1 MGNREIMANLIT
13 THSRLVRRLGAL
25 AALLLLA
32 PAAGAVRL
40 DPDGLGQ
47 VLLYPYYTV
56 RNGNQTIYTV
66 TNHTDRHKVLQ
77 VQMSEGRNG
86 RTTLSFNV
94 LLAPYDSWSA
104 TTFAFTDGNDAT
116 LLPGDSSCT
125 YPRFE
130 EAALPDGRYYQS
142 LLPYDYTGTRRDA
155 GPTSYDRMREGY
167 IKIFEL
173 ATVVPE
179 TPPAIAMTP
188 TATGAPAGC
197 ASIIEA
203 YETGYWAQD
212 RRTHLTN
219 PTGGL
224 SGEAMVLNVAAG
236 TVMAYQATALAD
248 FRTDPADVPR
258 GSRATVLNHSR
269 GNEALVGLDDA
280 LSDPATG
287 FVTATIDLPNRRQD
301 LVYPRERAIDA
312 VSAVLA
318 ADSVNINYVSDA
330 SVGATTDWVVTFPTR
345 PYYTDQAIVG
355 AAAIKPFTSLYPSYG
370 GNEATAAMP
379 VPYSLRDRDGRRVLP
394 TGGTTEAVD
403 LRFNTQVIAVGPSV
417 NLISLAG
424 RPLGSSL
431 ATRIGPVSGNA
442 RRDGGW
448 MTLDFLRY
456 QDGSTTANRSLR
468 PAEDGTVMLG
478 LPAIGFAA
486 VNYVNAAAG
495 PGLLANY
502 SMANPQRRTQDCRRN
517 TVSCK

>member
-1 MGNREIMANLIT
+1 M
-13 THSRLVRRLGAL
+13 
-25 AALLLLA
+25 
-32 PAAGAVRL
+32 P
-40 DPDGLGQ
+40 
-47 VLLYPYYTV
+47 LYPYCHTV

-66 TNHTDRHKVLQ
+66 TNHTDRHKIVR

-86 RTTLSFNV
+86 RNVLSFNV
-94 LLAPYDSWSA
+94 MLSHP
-104 TTFAFTDGNDAT
+104 TTAGRPRPSPSPPRGNDAK

-130 EAALPDGRYYQS
+130 EAPLPDGRYYQS
-142 LLPYDYTGTRRDA
+142 LLPFDYTGSRRDA
-155 GPTSYDRMREGY
+155 GPTGYDRMREGY

-188 TATGAPAGC
+188 AASGAPPGC
-197 ASIIEA
+197 ASIVEA
-203 YETGYWAQD
+203 YESGYWAQD
-212 RRTHLTN
+212 LRTHLTN

-269 GNEALVGLDDA
+269 GVVEVGLDDA

-355 AAAIKPFTSLYPSYG
+355 AAAVKPFTSLYPSYG
-370 GNEATAAMP
+370 GIEATAAMP
-379 VPYSLRDRDGRRVLP
+379 VPYSLRDRDGRRVLDRRHDRSGRSALQH
-394 TGGTTEAVD
+394 TGHRSRAECE
-403 LRFNTQVIAVGPSV
+403 PHS
-417 NLISLAG
+417 
-424 RPLGSSL
+424 
-431 ATRIGPVSGNA
+431 A
-442 RRDGGW
+442 RRPPARFVARDAHRSGFRQRAPRWRLDDPRFPALSGRQHDSEPQSASGGRRHGDARAAGDRFRCRQ
-448 MTLDFLRY
+448 LCQR
-456 QDGSTTANRSLR
+456 GRGA
-468 PAEDGTVMLG
+468 
-478 LPAIGFAA
+478 GFAGELQHGQS
-486 VNYVNAAAG
+486 AAAHARLPSQYG
-495 PGLLANY
+495 FLQMRKLPV
-502 SMANPQRRTQDCRRN
+502 RRRIKSRIR
-517 TVSCK
+517 